1 MGPMAATPGSIR
13 MFSFSLRHTARA
25 KALAAGALVV
35 LAASAAGQ
43 TFPGKPLELTV
54 PFAAGTAPDAVA
66 RALADGMAKSLGQA
80 VVVVNKPGAG
90 GALGYKYVQARPADG
105 YTLVLN
111 SNSISTVYHSG
122 MTPFDHTAFDP
133 VARVTL
139 ELPVLAVQTSSPLN
153 NLKDAVAFAKAHPGD
168 FRIGSSG
175 AGSHMHL
182 TSVAFFA
189 YTAADVTQV
198 PFPTTGHV
206 ASLMGGHIEAVVTL
220 PGTVA
225 ANVKAGSLKV
235 LGALASTREPVFPD
249 VPTAKE
255 QGFDFQ
261 SDLWR
266 GIAVPKGTPPAVV
279 ARLEDAVRKSVTSPE
294 FKQMG
299 ERIGYLPAFQGS
311 AEFGKTIVAED
322 AVIARVMAKA
332 GLLSK

>member
-1 MGPMAATPGSIR
+1 MFHQSLLGAAW
-13 MFSFSLRHTARA
+13 ARV
-25 KALAAGALVV
+25 LAAGSLVAFS
-35 LAASAAGQ
+35 AAAAGQ
-43 TFPGKPLELTV
+43 AFPSRPLELTV

-66 RALADGMAKSLGQA
+66 RALADGMAKPLGQV

-105 YTLVLN
+105 YSLVLN
-111 SNSISTVYHSG
+111 SNSISTVYYSG
-122 MTPFDHTAFDP
+122 MTPFDHTAFEP

-139 ELPVLAVQTSSPLN
+139 ELPVLAVQSSSPLN
-153 NLKDAVAFAKAHPGD
+153 NLRDAVAFAKAHPGD
-168 FRIGSSG
+168 FRVGSSG

-182 TSVAFFA
+182 TSVAFFSH
-189 YTAADVTQV
+189 TAAEVTQV

-206 ASLMGGHIEAVVTL
+206 ASLMGGHIESVVTL

-225 ANVKAGSLKV
+225 ANVKSGSLKV

-266 GIAVPKGTPPAVV
+266 GIAVPKGTSPAVI
-279 ARLEDAVRKSVTSPE
+279 ARLEDAVRKAVTSPE

-311 AEFGKTIVAED
+311 TEFGKTIVAED
-322 AVIARVMAKA
+322 ALIAKVMAKA